1 MNKII
6 KIAIALLI
14 LGFVG
19 SVVFT
24 IVSGTSFGEI
34 TGTESYEY
42 IEKTYTKDQFAG
54 FDFSLANKSVIIL
67 PSETDDIVIKYYE
80 SELNWIEIDETGSTL
95 VFDNKT
101 KWYVGMIWGWNWYR
115 SPQYQKLYLYVPL
128 DIVYSYRMDSSNGNF
143 TMSEGINASS
153 IDFLSSNGDMT
164 LTDIQVTGS
173 IHVKSSNGNLTL
185 TNVVSPTSVDART
198 SNGRIVFS
206 DVSASSILARS
217 SNGRISGTGIDTPSL
232 DAQTSNGLVDV
243 TVSGSQSD
251 YHLTMATS
259 NGSYYLNGTK
269 VTTNSY
275 NTDKTNTVRLVSSN
289 GDVKVRFSE

>member
-42 IEKTYTKDQFAG
+42 IEKTYAKDQFTG

-80 SELNWIEIDETGSTL
+80 SELNWIEIDDTGSTL

-128 DIVYSYRMDSSNGNF
+128 DIIYAYRIDTSNGEF
-143 TMSEGINASS
+143 TMSEGINAST
-153 IDFLSSNGDMT
+153 IDLQSSNGDMT
-164 LTDIQVTGS
+164 ISDVQATGS
-173 IHVKSSNGNLTL
+173 IRVKSSNGEITL
-185 TNVVSPTSVDART
+185 TNVETTTSVDART

-206 DVSASSILARS
+206 DISASSILVRT
-217 SNGRISGTGIDTPSL
+217 SNGRITGTRIDTPSL

-243 TVSGSQSD
+243 EVSGNQAD
-251 YHLTMATS
+251 YHLTMTTS

-275 NTDKTNTVRLVSSN
+275 HTDKTNTVRLQSSN

>member
-80 SELNWIEIDETGSTL
+80 SELNWIEIDETGSKL

-128 DIVYSYRMDSSNGNF
+128 DIVYAYRMDSSNGEF
-143 TMSEGINASS
+143 TMSEAIHAST
-153 IDFLSSNGDMT
+153 IDFQSSNGDMT
-164 LTDIQVTGS
+164 LTDIQATGS
-173 IHVKSSNGNLTL
+173 IHIKSSNGKITL
-185 TNVVSPTSVDART
+185 TNVGTQSSMDART
-198 SNGRIVFS
+198 SNG
-206 DVSASSILARS
+206 
-217 SNGRISGTGIDTPSL
+217 
-232 DAQTSNGLVDV
+232 
-243 TVSGSQSD
+243 
-251 YHLTMATS
+251 
-259 NGSYYLNGTK
+259 
-269 VTTNSY
+269 
-275 NTDKTNTVRLVSSN
+275 
-289 GDVKVRFSE
+289 